1 MNDGGVRSSCT
12 RCSFTGSPRSNRGDC
27 VSNDVILP
35 HFEDWFRFEL
45 AWASP
50 IVTLTT
56 VVLCGWYLRGAIRLW
71 VNGRRWSIPR
81 TLSFVLGCTLMF
93 VIATF
98 GVNRYANLSITA
110 LMFQQITAMTVIPP
124 LLIAG
129 SPGRL
134 LLRSTPHRGAGR
146 ALLQLAHRG
155 LRSRWTRALLHPLMP
170 IAIALAVFPVLYLT
184 DTISVIMTTRIGADL
199 LLAFFLIAGVVAA
212 VPLWSSDPLPRAPS
226 FPARLIDIFVEVQIH
241 AVLGLILIRAGA
253 PLFTAYASELQ
264 GADPMYDQAVAGM
277 LLWTYAELP
286 LLIVLIVC
294 LSRWHSRDRRRA
306 RLNESREDAELEQYN
321 AYLAQIDQR
330 GRS

>member
-1 MNDGGVRSSCT
+1 
-12 RCSFTGSPRSNRGDC
+12 
-27 VSNDVILP
+27 
-35 HFEDWFRFEL
+35 
-45 AWASP
+45 
-50 IVTLTT
+50 
-56 VVLCGWYLRGAIRLW
+56 
-71 VNGRRWSIPR
+71 
-81 TLSFVLGCTLMF
+81 
-93 VIATF
+93 
-98 GVNRYANLSITA
+98 
-110 LMFQQITAMTVIPP
+110 
-124 LLIAG
+124 
-129 SPGRL
+129 
-134 LLRSTPHRGAGR
+134 
-146 ALLQLAHRG
+146 
-155 LRSRWTRALLHPLMP
+155 MP

-184 DTISVIMTTRIGADL
+184 DAISVIMTTRTGADL

-321 AYLAQIDQR
+321 AYLARIDQR